1 MKGLKIMKS
10 HPDDP
15 LLTNEDNLTLDE
27 LLEFCDTESSQEESL
42 NNKKPDK
49 PKTKFEKLID
59 DVDNRLSKVNEAVL
73 SKSFFEYVLTPD
85 GITSFSNYLISHLK
99 NIDQYEEMVLRYFLQ
114 TAICYSSKFTED
126 TADCTLTGIISA
138 AILLLR
144 YTNKDPIDDTF
155 FDYTIKSKLEEC
167 SDNSLLDLKSYYE
180 QFCEV
185 RNENSQRIILKNL
198 LKIAKNYT
206 PYTPKN

>member
-1 MKGLKIMKS
+1 MKNL
-10 HPDDP
+10 PDNP

-27 LLEFCDTESSQEESL
+27 LLEFCDTESSQEDSL
-42 NNKKPDK
+42 NENKKPDK

-59 DVDNRLSKVNEAVL
+59 DVDNRLSKVNEVVL

-144 YTNKDPIDDTF
+144 YTNKDPIDNTF

-185 RNENSQRIILKNL
+185 RNENSQKIILKHL
-198 LKIAKNYT
+198 IKIAKNYKLYRT
-206 PYTPKN
+206 I

>member
-1 MKGLKIMKS
+1 MKNL
-10 HPDDP
+10 PDNP

-27 LLEFCDTESSQEESL
+27 LLEFCDTESSQEDSL
-42 NNKKPDK
+42 NENKKPDK

-126 TADCTLTGIISA
+126 TADCSLTGIIAA

-185 RNENSQRIILKNL
+185 RNENSQKIILKHL
-198 LKIAKNYT
+198 IKIAKNYKLYRT
-206 PYTPKN
+206 I